1 MEPMLYT
8 ANEVAEILKCNT
20 TTVYAL
26 RKAGLLPFLK
36 LGRLKCR
43 KEALEEFLR
52 KHEGYDVTD
61 PYNVVPLK
69 VDDEDCVSEDMRSA
83 NTAEKNGI

>member
-8 ANEVAEILKCNT
+8 VSEVAKILKCNQN
-20 TTVYAL
+20 TVHKL
-26 RKAGLLPFLK
+26 RKSGLLPFLK
-36 LGRLKCR
+36 LGLFKCR

-69 VDDEDCVSEDMRSA
+69 VDDEDCASEDMRSA
-83 NTAEKNGI
+83 NIAEKNGI